1 MEGTFIIGV
10 RTWDSEGAAFQLTV
24 SSGSRQYYKVDSY
37 YNTMDIILEKGESA
51 YFEIYHNDESIRALK
66 VTDSGE
72 ADIVNEIIK
81 IFKVF

>member
-1 MEGTFIIGV
+1 
-10 RTWDSEGAAFQLTV
+10 
-24 SSGSRQYYKVDSY
+24 
-37 YNTMDIILEKGESA
+37 MDIILEKGESA